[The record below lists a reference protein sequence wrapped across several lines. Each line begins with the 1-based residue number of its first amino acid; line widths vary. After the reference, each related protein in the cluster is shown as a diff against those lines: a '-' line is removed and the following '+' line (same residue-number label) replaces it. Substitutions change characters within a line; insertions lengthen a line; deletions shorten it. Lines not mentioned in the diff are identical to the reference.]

1 MHREHAVGLFMY
13 DCGARA
19 RCMHEMR
26 SARALQAASWQQA
39 PAAAHPAGSVATT
52 RPCTQHREPAMCL
65 HAQPVLRCRMQG
77 SCVAMLLS
85 IFGLHGHATSTGLS
99 PCPRCSLLRFSV
111 ATLRALTLQRAN
123 AALFDACSVGPL
135 NASEVQRRHAAHAP
149 AAAGSRGNNPVLKRG
164 HTAYVCHTAWARCNI
179 WTLSEVALNVV
190 VRWRDGDKQQGLR
203 FLRTL
208 LLTSL
213 IKLQYLPAVGIVMQ
227 V

>member
-1 MHREHAVGLFMY
+1 MTPQAFSMHREHAVGLSMY

-85 IFGLHGHATSTGLS
+85 IFRLRGHAFS
-99 PCPRCSLLRFSV
+99 PNCPALGFLFFLGIRV
-111 ATLRALTLQRAN
+111 AKGEGR
-123 AALFDACSVGPL
+123 
-135 NASEVQRRHAAHAP
+135 
-149 AAAGSRGNNPVLKRG
+149 
-164 HTAYVCHTAWARCNI
+164 
-179 WTLSEVALNVV
+179 
-190 VRWRDGDKQQGLR
+190 QGLPR
-203 FLRTL
+203 R
-208 LLTSL
+208 
-213 IKLQYLPAVGIVMQ
+213 IDEPAHHNHLSGTVSAGV
-227 V
+227 

>member
-1 MHREHAVGLFMY
+1 MTPQAFSTHREHAVGLSMY

-26 SARALQAASWQQA
+26 SAGALQAASWQHG

-52 RPCTQHREPAMCL
+52 RLYTQHREPAMCL

-85 IFGLHGHATSTGLS
+85 IFRLRGHAFSSRLS
-99 PCPRCSLLRFSV
+99 PCPRCCSLLSFSV

-123 AALFDACSVGPL
+123 AVLFDACGVGPL
-135 NASEVQRRHAAHAP
+135 NASEVQRRHAANAP
-149 AAAGSRGNNPVLKRG
+149 AAAGSRGDNPVLKRSNA
-164 HTAYVCHTAWARCNI
+164 AYVCHTAWARCNI
-179 WTLSEVALNVV
+179 WTLSEAALNVV

-208 LLTSL
+208 LLTS
-213 IKLQYLPAVGIVMQ
+213 
-227 V
+227 